1 MSRFDGY
8 TGHLYEEEVLGR
20 CQAQHRGYMQW
31 REAIALVRKS
41 QPVHKAPCAL
51 SLEREV
57 SRQLGEQAVFYT
69 AVRSTLD
76 VMHGCDGFFEFRGV
90 IVTVDLT
97 MNPHKDCG
105 KADIIIHQDDVDN
118 LPQLAGYIVREF
130 HQKQRSGRRQW

>member
-1 MSRFDGY
+1 MARYDDGY

-31 REAIALVRKS
+31 REAADLVRKN
-41 QPVHKAPCAL
+41 QPTRKAPCAL

-57 SRQLGEQAVFYT
+57 SRQLGDQAVFYT

-76 VMHGCDGFFEFRGV
+76 VMHGCDGFFEFRGMV
-90 IVTVDLT
+90 VTIDLT

-105 KADIIIHQDDVDN
+105 KADIIVHKDDVDD
-118 LPQLAGYIVREF
+118 LPQLAGRIVRELRS
-130 HQKQRSGRRQW
+130 KQQSRRW